1 MLPPD
6 PKSEAAGRPG
16 PPLVVQPEVAAA
28 LADGDPVVAIETA
41 VISHGLPW
49 PDNLETARR
58 LEQLVRGAGAVP
70 ATVGLAAGRVRI
82 GLDPD
87 RLQRFAESR
96 TVAKVSRRDFGP
108 VLAGGGLGAT
118 TVAGSLICARS
129 AGIRLLATGGIGGV
143 HRGGQDSLD
152 ISADLTELSRSPVAT
167 VCAGAKG
174 ILDLARTLEVLE
186 TLGVAVVGY
195 RSRSFPAFW
204 CRDSGLALEHR
215 VDSPS
220 AAAAVLHHHWAL
232 GLRSGVLLAAP
243 PPATA
248 ALAPEAIEQ
257 PLRRTLA
264 EAADRGIAG
273 KALTPFLLGR
283 LNERSAGACLAANR
297 ALLENNARLAA
308 EVAVALAA
316 ASSEG
321 GTRDGATE
329 RCSDRPS

>member
-6 PKSEAAGRPG
+6 PKSDSARRPG
-16 PPLVVQPEVAAA
+16 QPLVVHPEVAAA
-28 LADGDPVVAIETA
+28 LADGGPVVALETA
-41 VISHGLPW
+41 VVSHGLPW
-49 PDNLETARR
+49 PHNLETARR
-58 LEQLVRGAGAVP
+58 LEQIVRGCGAVP
-70 ATVGLAAGRVRI
+70 ATVGLVAGRVHI

-87 RLQRFAESR
+87 QLQRFAESR

-143 HRGGQDSLD
+143 HRGGQDNLD

-186 TLGVAVVGY
+186 TLGVPVVGY
-195 RSRSFPAFW
+195 ASRRFPAFW
-204 CRDSGLALEHR
+204 CRDSGLTLEHR
-215 VDSPS
+215 VDSVR
-220 AAAAVLHHHWAL
+220 AAAAVLRHHWAL
-232 GLRSGVLLAAP
+232 GLRSGVVLAAP
-243 PPATA
+243 PPAAA
-248 ALAPEAIEQ
+248 ALAPADIEQ
-257 PLRRTLA
+257 PLSRALA
-264 EAADRGIAG
+264 EAADRGITG

-297 ALLENNARLAA
+297 ALLEKNARLAG
-308 EVAVALAA
+308 EVAVALAGNTPAGGACNGA
-316 ASSEG
+316 A
-321 GTRDGATE
+321 E
-329 RCSDRPS
+329 RGSDRPP